1 MAEYATTKLSS
12 KGQIVIPEEIR
23 DNLKLKEG
31 DQFVV
36 IGQGD
41 TVILKSITPPRLE
54 EFSDLMKEASRN
66 ARTLNLK
73 PSDVAKSIKKVRR
86 RK

>member
-1 MAEYATTKLSS
+1 M
-12 KGQIVIPEEIR
+12 IPEEIR

-41 TVILKSITPPRLE
+41 TVILKSITPPRLA
-54 EFSDLMKEASRN
+54 EFSGLMKEASRH
-66 ARTLNLK
+66 AKTLGLK
-73 PSDVAKSIKKVRR
+73 TDDVAKAIKKVRR
-86 RK
+86 QK

>member
-1 MAEYATTKLSS
+1 MAAYSTTKLSS

-31 DQFVV
+31 DQFVI

-41 TVILKSITPPRLE
+41 TVILKSITPPKLSD
-54 EFSDLMKEASRN
+54 FSSLMQEA
-66 ARTLNLK
+66 ARSAK
-73 PSDVAKSIKKVRR
+73 IQGHKVSDVAKVIKKVRR
-86 RK
+86 QK